1 VRQLS
6 ILHVEDDD
14 AAALLVQV
22 ALQEALPDVR
32 YRRASDVD
40 NALTLLSANT
50 KDPAISAP
58 GLILL
63 DLNLRRKS
71 GFEMLKALRESPHLA
86 RLCVVVFTSSA
97 AAADRKIA
105 LELGAS
111 AYLTKPSIF
120 DDYVIA
126 MHEIVKFAEH

>member
-1 VRQLS
+1 MRQLS